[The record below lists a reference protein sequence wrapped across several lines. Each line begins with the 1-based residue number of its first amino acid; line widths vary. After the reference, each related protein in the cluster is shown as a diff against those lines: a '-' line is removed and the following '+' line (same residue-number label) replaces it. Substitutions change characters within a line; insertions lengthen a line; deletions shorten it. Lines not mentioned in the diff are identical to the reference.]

1 MLDEQTLETLSEL
14 ADELSIEVSKLLREK
29 LQEHTFVF
37 DTDDAFDEQTG
48 VLMAS
53 TENEIGGRYPR
64 LDPSYVE
71 YFLNI
76 KSDGELRDT
85 LGDNILESTAAAS
98 LYSTRFGDDDSG
110 EVCD

>member
-1 MLDEQTLETLSEL
+1 M
-14 ADELSIEVSKLLREK
+14 SKLLREK